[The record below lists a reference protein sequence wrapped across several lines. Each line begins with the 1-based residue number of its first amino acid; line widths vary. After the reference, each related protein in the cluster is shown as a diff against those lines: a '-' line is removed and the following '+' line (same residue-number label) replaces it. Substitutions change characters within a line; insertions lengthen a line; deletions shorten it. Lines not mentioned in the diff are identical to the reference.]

1 MKTKILM
8 TVLLTGVLSSS
19 VFAANG
25 MNSYCDS
32 MPKKMNSEKMG
43 KYHSKM
49 KSPFFAALKNLNLT
63 ADQKNKIFE
72 IRKEM
77 MKNKQTTNVAFSKT
91 SFDKEKYI
99 EIMKQKRDNM
109 IESKG
114 QMIENIYA
122 ILTKEQKEQLKVMM
136 DLKAE
141 KRMAMMDKRM
151 NFDKNCNGR
160 R

>member
-19 VFAANG
+19 AFAVNG
-25 MNSYCDS
+25 MNSSCNFMS
-32 MPKKMNSEKMG
+32 KNMNSQKMG
-43 KYHSKM
+43 KYHSKT
-49 KSPFFAALKNLNLT
+49 KSPFFRALKSLNLT
-63 ADQKNKIFE
+63 VDQKNKIFE

-77 MKNKQTTNVAFSKT
+77 MKNKQMTNVAFSKT
-91 SFDKEKYI
+91 SFDKEKYV

-122 ILTKEQKEQLKVMM
+122 ILTKEQKEQLKVIM

-141 KRMAMMDKRM
+141 KKMAMMDKRM